1 MLCKQRILSGKWNF
15 SKISV
20 QNSIAIGR
28 YKSQRNKVTKT
39 EVRLDDG
46 GREDN
51 SVLDATDSDIVE
63 TKVSTH

>member
-51 SVLDATDSDIVE
+51 SVLDAADSDIVE